1 MINQEEDT
9 TRIMMLLASHI
20 LAGQCSKVRLLILW
34 LVARAHIVNS
44 MFLAVGILGVVE
56 GIAQGN
62 VNKNNIGN
70 LHRNNIAQ
78 RHMLIIDNILNKT
91 LEKDLMEIIKIE
103 IMETTD
109 KNLIL
114 SINSVLAKIGNGKD
128 RQNGVNRCDDNVKNK
143 SMSPILNTI
152 LEYPINFN

>member
-34 LVARAHIVNS
+34 LVARAHIVSS

-103 IMETTD
+103 TMENTD
-109 KNLIL
+109 KNLFL
-114 SINSVLAKIGNGKD
+114 SINSVLVKIGNGKD
-128 RQNGVNRCDDNVKNK
+128 RQNGVNRCGDNVKSK

-152 LEYPINFN
+152 PEYPISFN